1 MQMISVLGLLALLA
15 IAWAM
20 SYHRTRVQL
29 RTVAWGIGL
38 QFLFAVIIL
47 RQDWW
52 SFAGMAVLGLLI
64 VVYLLQADHARLGS
78 GWLATA
84 GLTAAAGVLGFA
96 FAKWL
101 PGAIPYL
108 LVLVV
113 AGLLVNSRA
122 RWSQPA
128 QRYGAALLV
137 VLGVSFLISRGL
149 HGQVVFARFSA
160 SVASFLSLSDYG
172 ARFLFGNLAIVDYY
186 FPGPNA
192 GWPGFGFQFA
202 FKVLPTIIFFG
213 GFMSVL
219 YYLGIMQ
226 RVIEALARF
235 MRWTIGT
242 SGAETLSC
250 TANIFVG
257 QTEGPL
263 LIKPFLDDMTRSE
276 LLTIMVGGFATIA
289 GGVLA
294 GYIAMGIPAGHL
306 IAASVMSAP
315 AALVIGKI
323 VFPETEHSM
332 TAGDIRLPEIDAGG
346 NVIEAA
352 ANGITDG
359 LKLAVNVGAM
369 LIGFIALIAVVDSL
383 LIVLDRL
390 IDGTLVGGEYVA
402 YSFDTLWS
410 PVRGEYVG
418 FFPGSL
424 QTLFGSLLRPLAWL
438 MGVPW
443 ADAAAVGNL
452 LGIKLSLNEFVAY
465 GALGSYMQEGAI
477 SERAVII
484 STYALCGF
492 ANFSSI
498 GIQIGGISAV
508 APKRKS
514 DLAKIGLKAMFGGA
528 LASWL
533 TATIAGMLL

>member
-1 MQMISVLGLLALLA
+1 MHLIGLLGIFALLGL
-15 IAWAM
+15 AWVM
-20 SYHRTRVQL
+20 SYHRRSVKL
-29 RTVAWGIGL
+29 SIVAWGIGL
-38 QFLFAVIIL
+38 QVLFAVIIL
-47 RQDWW
+47 RDDAW
-52 SFAGMAVLGLLI
+52 SFVGMTVFGLLI
-64 VVYLLQADHARLGS
+64 LVYLLQSDHARLGR
-78 GWLATA
+78 GWPATA
-84 GLTAAAGVLGFA
+84 VLAAVGLGLGAVFT
-96 FAKWL
+96 WL
-101 PGAIPYL
+101 VPLGLPYL
-108 LVLVV
+108 LAIVVV
-113 AGLLVNSRA
+113 AMMINGGFRIL
-122 RWSQPA
+122 QPA
-128 QRYGAALLV
+128 QRYLAALTV
-137 VLGVSFLISRGL
+137 VLGVAFLISRGL
-149 HGQVVFARFSA
+149 HGELIFDGLSRKVSA
-160 SVASFLSLSDYG
+160 FLGLSDYG
-172 ARFLFGNLAIVDYY
+172 AKFLFGNLSDPQYF
-186 FPGPNA
+186 FPGADA

-202 FKVLPTIIFFG
+202 FKVLPTILFFG

-226 RVIEALARF
+226 RVIEAMARF

-250 TANIFVG
+250 SANIFVG
-257 QTEGPL
+257 QTEAPL

-294 GYIAMGIPAGHL
+294 GYIAMGVPAGHL

-323 VFPETEHSM
+323 IYPELHQSK
-332 TAGDIRLPEIDAGG
+332 TAGDITMPSIDVGG

-352 ANGITDG
+352 SNGIIDG

-369 LIGFIALIAVVDSL
+369 LIGFIALIAV
-383 LIVLDRL
+383 LDTAMIWLDGL
-390 IDGTLVGGEYVA
+390 IDGRLMGGEYVA
-402 YSFDTLWS
+402 YTFDTIWS
-410 PVRGEYVG
+410 PVRGEYRG

-424 QTLFGSLLRPLAWL
+424 QTLFGTLLRPLAFL

-443 ADAAAVGNL
+443 ADSAAVGNL
-452 LGIKLSLNEFVAY
+452 LGIKISLNEFVAY
-465 GALGSYMQEGAI
+465 GALGSYIQEGVM
-477 SERAVII
+477 SDRAVII

-508 APKRKS
+508 APGRKR
-514 DLAKIGLKAMFGGA
+514 DLAQLGLRAMFGGA

-533 TATIAGMLL
+533 TASIAGMLL

>member
-1 MQMISVLGLLALLA
+1 MNLIGLLGIFALLGL
-15 IAWAM
+15 AWVM
-20 SYHRTRVQL
+20 SYHRRSVKFSI
-29 RTVAWGIGL
+29 VAWGIGL
-38 QFLFAVIIL
+38 QVLFAVIIL
-47 RQDWW
+47 RKDWW
-52 SFAGMAVLGLLI
+52 SFAGMTVFGLL
-64 VVYLLQADHARLGS
+64 VLVYLLQTDHARLGR
-78 GWLATA
+78 GWPATA
-84 GLTAAAGVLGFA
+84 ALAVAGLGLGAVFT
-96 FAKWL
+96 WL
-101 PGAIPYL
+101 GPVSVPYL
-108 LVLVV
+108 LAIVVV
-113 AGLLVNSRA
+113 AMLVNGGFHLV
-122 RWSQPA
+122 QPA
-128 QRYGAALLV
+128 QRYLAALV
-137 VLGVSFLISRGL
+137 VILGVAFLISRGL
-149 HGQVVFARFSA
+149 HGQLIFDGLSQKVSA
-160 SVASFLSLSDYG
+160 FLGLSDYG
-172 ARFLFGNLAIVDYY
+172 AKFLFGNLSDPQYY
-186 FPGPNA
+186 FPGA
-192 GWPGFGFQFA
+192 DSGWPGFGFQFA
-202 FKVLPTIIFFG
+202 FKVLPTILFFG

-226 RVIEALARF
+226 RVIEAMARF

-257 QTEGPL
+257 QTEAPL

-294 GYIAMGIPAGHL
+294 GYIAMGVPAGHL

-323 VFPETEHSM
+323 IYPELEQSK
-332 TAGDIRLPEIDAGG
+332 TAGDLKMPPIDVGG

-352 ANGITDG
+352 SNGIIDG

-369 LIGFIALIAVVDSL
+369 LIGFIALIAV
-383 LIVLDRL
+383 LDTAMIWLDGL
-390 IDGTLVGGEYVA
+390 IDGRLMGGEYVA
-402 YSFDTLWS
+402 YTFDTIWS
-410 PVRGEYVG
+410 PVRGEYLG

-424 QTLFGSLLRPLAWL
+424 QTLFGTLLRPLAFL

-443 ADAAAVGNL
+443 ADSAAVGNL

-465 GALGSYMQEGAI
+465 GALGSYIQEGVM

-508 APKRKS
+508 APDRKS
-514 DLAKIGLKAMFGGA
+514 DLAQLGLRAMFGGA

-533 TATIAGMLL
+533 TACVAGMLL